1 LLFLLAFLPED
12 CETYFFKV
20 VRQFS
25 TTVKGSFTV
34 QARDTDGNVS
44 PMSGTGSFST
54 LSYPAGGA
62 IKGII
67 CQLTSTTVTFS
78 AICWWTA

>member
-1 LLFLLAFLPED
+1 MGRPWQD
-12 CETYFFKV
+12 V
-20 VRQFS
+20 HPDRS
-25 TTVKGSFTV
+25 HHSHSFTV

-44 PMSGTGSFST
+44 PMIGTGSFST